1 MSYSHWG
8 LLTPQIFQYFYRR
21 KLNFKTRKLI
31 NNFSLKIDAM
41 VDEWDADVDSESS
54 DSNDSE
60 SDSDMGDFELHG
72 WIKLNTVPFKNK

>member
-1 MSYSHWG
+1 
-8 LLTPQIFQYFYRR
+8 
-21 KLNFKTRKLI
+21 
-31 NNFSLKIDAM
+31 M